1 LQVNPSIFR
10 NIARICWG
18 AERTVKEVTLLLGTR
33 VSFPFYDL
41 KILNNVQSVQYPAHD
56 MHCNMEKHLLFWHH
70 FRYKCYSV
78 VCTLYTWLECAYVWY
93 MYKLLLAAQT
103 MKFSA
108 GCRARCFT
116 FDAMLHETSSL
127 PSDLGPSWPA
137 RQEIF
142 QSTLWRASVITSWL
156 RHSSMPQSTHE
167 KLGK

>member
-1 LQVNPSIFR
+1 MHRASQSCSSTFRYSGICQGDIEKQKEQSRRRSFCWLQEYIFLP
-10 NIARICWG
+10 I
-18 AERTVKEVTLLLGTR
+18 LDL
-33 VSFPFYDL
+33 L
-41 KILNNVQSVQYPAHD
+41 KILNNVQSVQYPAHN
-56 MHCNMEKHLLFWHH
+56 MHCNMEKHILFWHQ
-70 FRYKCYSV
+70 FSYDCYSV

-108 GCRARCFT
+108 GCHARCFT

-137 RQEIF
+137 RRDFPEHAM
-142 QSTLWRASVITSWL
+142 R
-156 RHSSMPQSTHE
+156 SSKPQSTHE